1 MHRSRGHTIRPLHA
15 LQTSDRDDAG
25 SVWIKRLYE
34 RGEEA
39 VGVFVEEFI
48 GNKRVR
54 EELGRPRTGGRR
66 EEARRQR
73 MQTVLSL
80 LNLPSRADLNRLQT
94 KIEALQGSMVNLS
107 IKLDRLLA
115 AQQDEAKR
123 HAQADRRLQ
132 RPRGNAHKKTAHPA
146 S

>member
-1 MHRSRGHTIRPLHA
+1 MPSKSSAREDARSVIA
-15 LQTSDRDDAG
+15 
-25 SVWIKRLYE
+25 RLYE

-39 VGVFVEEFI
+39 VGVFVEELL

-54 EELGRPRTGGRR
+54 EELGKTLGRAADAKKR
-66 EEARRQR
+66 VDKN
-73 MQTVLSL
+73 MQAVLSL
-80 LNLPSRADLNRLQT
+80 LNLPSRGDLHRLQT

-115 AQQDEAKR
+115 AQQEHVPR
-123 HAQADRRLQ
+123 QARPERRP
-132 RPRGNAHKKTAHPA
+132 PRARAAGNRKAAHPE

>member
-1 MHRSRGHTIRPLHA
+1 MPSKSSAREDARSVIA
-15 LQTSDRDDAG
+15 
-25 SVWIKRLYE
+25 RLYE

-39 VGVFVEEFI
+39 VGVFVEELV

-54 EELGRPRTGGRR
+54 EELGKTLGRAADAKKR
-66 EEARRQR
+66 VDKN

-80 LNLPSRADLNRLQT
+80 LNVPSRADLHRLQT

-115 AQQDEAKR
+115 AQQE
-123 HAQADRRLQ
+123 QAA
-132 RPRGNAHKKTAHPA
+132 PRAHVQ
-146 S
+146 

>member
-1 MHRSRGHTIRPLHA
+1 
-15 LQTSDRDDAG
+15 
-25 SVWIKRLYE
+25 VWIKRLYE